1 MSYYI
6 NLMTNSNKTKDKLS
20 LNSRISSAFTTVR
33 QTFKLGPHTTLI
45 TLAFFIGILSGA
57 ANMLFRTCLELSRHL
72 FMENMAELFSIDKG
86 LPYRILIPL
95 IPVSGAIL
103 IAVLAMRFP
112 GEVMGYGF
120 PSFLER
126 VNLRDG
132 IIRLRTVI
140 LKIIAPS
147 LTIGSGG
154 SAGVEG
160 PIAQIGGGIG
170 SLIGQLFRVSGNR
183 MKLLIAAG
191 SAGGIAATFNA
202 PIAGVMFATEI
213 VLLGNFEL
221 TSFGAIVVSAGMA
234 TAVSRIYYGP
244 NPVFSVPEY
253 TLTGLWELP
262 FYILL
267 GLLIGPLAVFYIKIF
282 YKTKWYFQNLH
293 INEYI
298 KPIIGAFIVGTI
310 AIVFPHIM
318 SDGYEYIERALR
330 GEMFWLLMCV
340 LVFLKI
346 FATSITL
353 GSGGAGGVF
362 APALF
367 IGAMAGGTFGAIAHH
382 IFPSITSSAGAYATV
397 GVGAFLAAVTHAPLT
412 GMFLLFEMTGNYQI
426 IIPIMLSATIGTFVS
441 HRLSRNSIDT
451 YELAMR
457 GINLHAGR
465 EMTILHSV
473 RVKDVMRRDF
483 TTVRDKVNLKEF
495 IELVIEGPG
504 GFYYPVV
511 NGKGEMIGIISLQD
525 VRKVLFEDYIK
536 EIVTVGQLCSEDVKV
551 LYPEDTLAKALN
563 HFAEMDIDEI
573 PVVDPN
579 NPKKVIGMLRRGD
592 VVAIY
597 NREVLRRQAE

>member
-1 MSYYI
+1 MGFDTGATERTTLGERI
-6 NLMTNSNKTKDKLS
+6 KDSLS
-20 LNSRISSAFTTVR
+20 HAR
-33 QTFKLGPHTTLI
+33 QTFKLGPHTTLL
-45 TLAFFIGILSGA
+45 TLAFFIGILSGG
-57 ANMLFRTCLELSRHL
+57 ANMLFRTCLELSRHVFL
-72 FMENMAELFSIDKG
+72 EQGAELLGIYDG
-86 LPYRILIPL
+86 WPNRLLTPLLPA
-95 IPVSGAIL
+95 SGALL
-103 IAVLAMRFP
+103 IGLLAMRFP

-170 SLIGQLFRVSGNR
+170 SLVGQLFRVSGNR

-191 SAGGIAATFNA
+191 AAGGIAATFNA

-267 GLLIGPLAVFYIKIF
+267 GLVIGPLAVFYIKAF
-282 YKTKWYFQNLH
+282 YKIKWHFQNLQ
-293 INEYI
+293 INEYL
-298 KPIIGAFIVGTI
+298 KPVLGALVVGLIG
-310 AIVFPHIM
+310 IVFPHVM
-318 SDGYEYIERALR
+318 SDGYEFIEQALR
-330 GEMFWLLMCV
+330 GNMFWALMLV

-346 FATSITL
+346 FATSVTL

-367 IGAMAGGTFGAIAHH
+367 IGAMAGGTFGAVAHAL
-382 IFPSITSSAGAYATV
+382 FPSVTSSAGAYATV

-426 IIPIMLSATIGTFVS
+426 IIPIMLSATLGTFVS
-441 HRLSRNSIDT
+441 HRLFRDSIDT

-465 EMTILHSV
+465 EVTILHTI

-483 TTVRDKVNLKEF
+483 ISVRDRVNLKEF
-495 IELVIEGPG
+495 LELVIEGPG

-511 NGKGEMIGIISLQD
+511 NARGEMIGIISLQD
-525 VRKVLFEDYIK
+525 VRKVMFEDYIK
-536 EIVTVGQLCSEDVKV
+536 EIVTVGQLCTEDVKV
-551 LYPEDTLAKALN
+551 LYPEDTLAKAMN

-579 NPKKVIGMLRRGD
+579 NPKKVVGMLRRGD
-592 VVAIY
+592 VVAVY
-597 NREVLRRQAE
+597 NREVLRRQTE